1 MEKDTKK
8 TNENIASWIYQA
20 CYSIY
25 GIIVGVIFSGICT
38 WIFVKGANTA
48 TKTAI
53 VPFVICGL
61 AVLMISII
69 RLLKAI
75 NIVRQLKAKNISSD
89 EIFKTHDNLNKADNI
104 FSKIYVIG
112 FSIFWFGFLMFV
124 DYIFIRD
131 GQFMFLAFSILF
143 WIVGIEII
151 RKKLKR

>member
-1 MEKDTKK
+1 ML
-8 TNENIASWIYQA
+8 
-20 CYSIY
+20 
-25 GIIVGVIFSGICT
+25 
-38 WIFVKGANTA
+38 
-48 TKTAI
+48 
-53 VPFVICGL
+53 ICGL

-143 WIVGIEII
+143 WIVE
-151 RKKLKR
+151 